1 MGLLPRLDVA
11 AKLKVEKPLRL
22 FVAYGSRAVM
32 LWLIAR
38 FPLGRRK
45 LTSSGIYEY
54 TPWFQ
59 RRICRPQE

>member
-38 FPLGRRK
+38 FPLGRQK
-45 LTSSGIYEY
+45 LTSSEIYEY